1 MQLDFFKT
9 DNSIMT
15 DNLHITMKD
24 IAREF
29 GVSVATV
36 SRALN
41 DSPSIS
47 QARREAIQ
55 KFANQHNFTPNSIA
69 KDLRNTK
76 ICPTKIIGV
85 IIPEIVH
92 YYFSTVL
99 DGIEEEASK
108 RGYRIIVAQSH
119 EEYEREVRI
128 CKSMYENRVC
138 GVIISLAKETKV
150 YDHFVELQDMGLPLV
165 FYDRICHGINASR
178 VVVDDYQGV
187 YTAVSYL
194 IETGCR
200 RIAYYGAPM
209 HLEISKNRYN
219 GYKDAL
225 LKHDIALDESLTYI
239 CDNFEDAQQLTP
251 QLLTADNRPDAFF
264 AVNDDTATGIV
275 HACNACG
282 ISIPDEVSICGFSD
296 GFRAKACVPQ
306 LTTVYQRGNE
316 IGREA
321 VDVLLSEVEGVL
333 PSNKVNKRIVRT
345 KLVVRGTTR

>member
-1 MQLDFFKT
+1 M
-9 DNSIMT
+9 IM
-15 DNLHITMKD
+15 NEQQRITMRD
-24 IAREF
+24 IAREL

-47 QARREAIQ
+47 RERRETIQ
-55 KFANQHNFTPNSIA
+55 RYAREHNFTPNTIA
-69 KDLRNTK
+69 KDLRNTRRG
-76 ICPTKIIGV
+76 PVKIIGV
-85 IIPEIVH
+85 IMPEIVH

-99 DGIEEEASK
+99 DGIEAEASR

-128 CKSMYENRVC
+128 CRSMYENRVC
-138 GVIISLAKETKV
+138 GLIVSLAKETKR
-150 YDHFVELQDMGLPLV
+150 YEHFVDLQAKGMPLV

-200 RIAYYGAPM
+200 RIAYYGAPL
-209 HLEISKNRYN
+209 HLEISKNRFN

-225 LKHDIALDESLTYI
+225 LKHGIKVDDNLVFI
-239 CDNFEDAQQLTP
+239 CDNCESAERLTP
-251 QLLTADNRPDAFF
+251 MVLEMPERPDAFF
-264 AVNDDTATGIV
+264 AVNDDTAIGIV
-275 HACNACG
+275 HACNAMG
-282 ISIPDEVSICGFSD
+282 VRVPEEVSICGFSD
-296 GFRAKACVPQ
+296 GFRAKACSPR
-306 LTTVYQRGNE
+306 LTTVDQRGNE
-316 IGREA
+316 VGREA

-345 KLVVRGTTR
+345 KLVVRGTTKEYRE